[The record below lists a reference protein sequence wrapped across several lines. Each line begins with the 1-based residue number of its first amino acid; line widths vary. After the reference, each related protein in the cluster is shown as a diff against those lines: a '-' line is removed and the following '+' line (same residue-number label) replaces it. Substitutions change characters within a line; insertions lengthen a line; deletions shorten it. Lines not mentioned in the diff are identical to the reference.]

1 MAGFNCE
8 IEWATR
14 LCEVNGKLG
23 YFHYWEHWANV
34 VGASAL
40 HGGHP
45 GGQVGQVY
53 GIVEFPEGV
62 QRVDPSKIHF
72 KDEINSVL
80 GEMDKC
86 KEEVT
91 HEETSED
98 EKAGKEAINDPD

>member
-14 LCEVNGKLG
+14 LCEVDGKLG
-23 YFHYWEHWANV
+23 YFHCWEHWANV

-40 HGGHP
+40 RGGHL
-45 GGQVGQVY
+45 GGQIGQVY

-72 KDEINSVL
+72 KDEINDVL
-80 GEMDKC
+80 RAINEHN
-86 KEEVT
+86 ERST
-91 HEETSED
+91 NEETSED
-98 EKAGKEAINDPD
+98 EGAGKEAIK